1 MYKNQNIKF
10 SVMMNCF
17 NGEKYL
23 EEAIKSVLNQTYQN
37 WELIFWDN
45 QSSDNSAKIFKTF
58 KDKRLKYYLS
68 YVHTGLGQA
77 RKNAF
82 QKTEGELIAIL
93 DVDDVWLPDKLQKQ
107 VYCFKD
113 PEVGIVISNVNY
125 FNKKKKKKK
134 FTTVPPSGY
143 VFEDLLSEY
152 YIVESSQVLK
162 RSYIDMLSY
171 HYDPEFNYIPD
182 FDLVLRMSKICKLF
196 VIDEVLA
203 EWRIQSSSES
213 FKSPEKFSSEIKKWI
228 DKQILN
234 NVIEKNKNKIA
245 IQNLINRN
253 NRQIA
258 IFELINGNR
267 KRYLKFFVSEKNKT
281 LKDLLILFMAFFPF
295 SSIFIKY
302 FYLKRISK
310 GLLE

>member
-1 MYKNQNIKF
+1 
-10 SVMMNCF
+10 
-17 NGEKYL
+17 
-23 EEAIKSVLNQTYQN
+23 
-37 WELIFWDN
+37 
-45 QSSDNSAKIFKTF
+45 
-58 KDKRLKYYLS
+58 
-68 YVHTGLGQA
+68 
-77 RKNAF
+77 
-82 QKTEGELIAIL
+82 
-93 DVDDVWLPDKLQKQ
+93 
-107 VYCFKD
+107 
-113 PEVGIVISNVNY
+113 
-125 FNKKKKKKK
+125 
-134 FTTVPPSGY
+134 
-143 VFEDLLSEY
+143 
-152 YIVESSQVLK
+152 
-162 RSYIDMLSY
+162 MLSY